1 MGVLHISDSDFDE
14 KVIRSATPVLVDFW
28 AEWCGPCRIIG
39 PVLEDLAPEYKGR
52 LAIAKINVDDNRET
66 ATRYGVSGIP
76 TLILFKEGEAVD
88 RQVGALPKPKLKEW
102 IDRKL

>member
-66 ATRYGVSGIP
+66 ATRDGVSGIP